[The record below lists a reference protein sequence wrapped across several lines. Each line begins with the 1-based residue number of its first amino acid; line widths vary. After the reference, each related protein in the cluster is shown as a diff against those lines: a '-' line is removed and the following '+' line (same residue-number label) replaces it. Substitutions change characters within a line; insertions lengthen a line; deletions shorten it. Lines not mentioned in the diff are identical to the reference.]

1 MKWEPRGNQPSREI
15 LQMVFQTAYLDMHPN
30 SCSWQIIYSPCWTTE
45 LHGFL
50 PLGGISKRS
59 RRRCWS
65 SLGCK
70 TDDENGFESGS
81 GCISKLCVYIY
92 IYIYLCVYLFIHSS
106 IYVYIYTCI
115 ICMDWSFC
123 FNIQLEVYPMTH
135 YTYHWICLIVSIV
148 SRRLPSLC
156 LGLSSSMN
164 MNMEKV
170 LRVPDSYRDAPAL

>member
-1 MKWEPRGNQPSREI
+1 MVSCLWEVYQNGPDAGAGVPWDAKQMTKMALNLDRG
-15 LQMVFQTAYLDMHPN
+15 VFRNY
-30 SCSWQIIYSPCWTTE
+30 
-45 LHGFL
+45 
-50 PLGGISKRS
+50 
-59 RRRCWS
+59 
-65 SLGCK
+65 
-70 TDDENGFESGS
+70 
-81 GCISKLCVYIY
+81 VY

-106 IYVYIYTCI
+106 IYVHIYIYI
-115 ICMDWSFC
+115 LYLYMDWSFC

>member
-30 SCSWQIIYSPCWTTE
+30 SCSWQIIDSPCWTTE

-92 IYIYLCVYLFIHSS
+92 IYLCVYLFIHSS
-106 IYVYIYTCI
+106 IYVYIYI
-115 ICMDWSFC
+115 YLYNM
-123 FNIQLEVYPMTH
+123 Y
-135 YTYHWICLIVSIV
+135 
-148 SRRLPSLC
+148 
-156 LGLSSSMN
+156 GL
-164 MNMEKV
+164 V
-170 LRVPDSYRDAPAL
+170 LLLQHPT

>member
-1 MKWEPRGNQPSREI
+1 
-15 LQMVFQTAYLDMHPN
+15 MVFQTAYLDMHPN
-30 SCSWQIIYSPCWTTE
+30 SCSWQIIDSPCWTTE

-81 GCISKLCVYIY
+81 GCISKLYI
-92 IYIYLCVYLFIHSS
+92 CLFIHSFIS
-106 IYVYIYTCI
+106 LYIYI
-115 ICMDWSFC
+115 HIFSDWSFF

>member
-1 MKWEPRGNQPSREI
+1 MVSCLWEAYQNGPDAGAGVPWDAKQMTKMALNLDRG
-15 LQMVFQTAYLDMHPN
+15 VFRN
-30 SCSWQIIYSPCWTTE
+30 
-45 LHGFL
+45 
-50 PLGGISKRS
+50 
-59 RRRCWS
+59 
-65 SLGCK
+65 
-70 TDDENGFESGS
+70 
-81 GCISKLCVYIY
+81 
-92 IYIYLCVYLFIHSS
+92 
-106 IYVYIYTCI
+106 YV
-115 ICMDWSFC
+115 SFC